1 MKMQSCSRGL
11 RELCRLLGY
20 SPQAYYQYQKKSAKR
35 ALEEDLV
42 IAQVLHHRA
51 LQPRVG
57 VRKLQAMMEPFMA
70 AHSIDMGRDALCDL
84 LRANGLLIRKRYS
97 GKPRTTDSH
106 HWMKKYPDL
115 IKAIVLSRPEELWVS
130 DITYIRLKS
139 NNFAYLS
146 LVTDAYSRKIV
157 GYHLNRTLSVR
168 GPVAALGMALKGRTT
183 NKPLIHHSDRG
194 SQYCAD
200 EYISLLTSGAIHISM
215 TQSGNPKDNAIAER
229 VNGILKTE
237 LLEQV
242 YADIT
247 SAGQSAVKAIEI
259 YNSLRL
265 HSSID
270 MMTPNQAHEQ
280 TGPIGR
286 RWKSWYQR
294 PCRNPVAP

>member
-20 SPQAYYQYQKKSAKR
+20 SPQAYYQYQKKSVKR
-35 ALEEDLV
+35 ALEEDLL

-84 LRANGLLIRKRYS
+84 LRANGLLIRKRHS

-194 SQYCAD
+194 SQYCAY
-200 EYISLLTSGAIHISM
+200 EYISLLNSGAIHISM
-215 TQSGNPKDNAIAER
+215 TQSGNPKDNSIAER

-242 YADIT
+242 YPDIT

-280 TGPIGR
+280 TGPIER